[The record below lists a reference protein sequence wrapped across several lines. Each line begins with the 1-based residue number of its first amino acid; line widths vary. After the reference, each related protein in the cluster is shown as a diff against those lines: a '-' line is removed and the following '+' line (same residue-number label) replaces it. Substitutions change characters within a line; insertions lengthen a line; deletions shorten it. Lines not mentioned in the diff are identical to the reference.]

1 MIRYNISEGMLVVSP
16 YLVHSWS
23 LGRVFN
29 VLSQDLQIFLL
40 VKLIVILLLI
50 LMADLDLFHLL
61 QHLVGLWD
69 LCQPQRRNLVVP
81 FSEGFSIVD
90 FESLLSDL
98 WVHVLKELLL
108 DPLRKMFML
117 AHIFGLQFFHDN
129 FLQLPL
135 VVELS
140 LLPKNNEQILIVV
153 YRIFANRA

>member
-1 MIRYNISEGMLVVSP
+1 MSRYNISESMLVVSP
-16 YLVHSWS
+16 YLVHTRS

-29 VLSQDLQIFLL
+29 VLSQDLQILLL

-50 LMADLDLFHLL
+50 LMTNLDLFHLL
-61 QHLVGLWD
+61 QQLVGLRD

-81 FSEGFSIVD
+81 FSEGLSVVD

-98 WVHVLKELLL
+98 RVHVLKELLL

-117 AHIFGLQFFHDN
+117 AHIFGLQFLHDN

-140 LLPKNNEQILIVV
+140 LLPKNNEQILFGV

>member
-1 MIRYNISEGMLVVSP
+1 
-16 YLVHSWS
+16 
-23 LGRVFN
+23 
-29 VLSQDLQIFLL
+29 
-40 VKLIVILLLI
+40 
-50 LMADLDLFHLL
+50 
-61 QHLVGLWD
+61 
-69 LCQPQRRNLVVP
+69 
-81 FSEGFSIVD
+81 
-90 FESLLSDL
+90 LSDL

-117 AHIFGLQFFHDN
+117 AHICGLQFLHDN

>member
-1 MIRYNISEGMLVVSP
+1 MLVMSP
-16 YLVHSWS
+16 YLVHTRS
-23 LGRVFN
+23 LRRVFN

-61 QHLVGLWD
+61 QQLVGLWD

-117 AHIFGLQFFHDN
+117 AHICGLQFLHDN